1 MSDAPSGL
9 EVLQTRVQRR
19 SRSVPPPRR
28 PPDEGQPSTESRPGG
43 KDSAG
48 ERPAAGESEPRTAGE
63 SERPAAGESEPRTA
77 GESKRPSVTAIPGA
91 PARTATASTGRR
103 SSATRA
109 STERSERP
117 TTSADEPVTNL
128 AVRVRR
134 SLDDRLSDILY
145 ALRKDGVRSS
155 KVELIEM
162 LLWELPPDA
171 SDSLR
176 GRLAEFRAAAPRQD
190 ALSPASKEERR

>member
-1 MSDAPSGL
+1 MSDTPSGL
-9 EVLQTRVQRR
+9 EVLQSRVQRR

-28 PPDEGQPSTESRPGG
+28 QRSDDPPATESQAAAN
-43 KDSAG
+43 D
-48 ERPAAGESEPRTAGE
+48 AAGESQPRAEP
-63 SERPAAGESEPRTA
+63 
-77 GESKRPSVTAIPGA
+77 AIPTA
-91 PARTATASTGRR
+91 PAGTPPAPSRRRRSPTTASI
-103 SSATRA
+103 
-109 STERSERP
+109 ERSERP

-134 SLDDRLSDILY
+134 SLDDRLSDILH

-171 SDSLR
+171 SDSFR
-176 GRLAEFRAAAPRQD
+176 RRLADFRAAAPRQD
-190 ALSPASKEERR
+190 SLSPASKE

>member
-1 MSDAPSGL
+1 MSDTPSGL
-9 EVLQTRVQRR
+9 DVLQSQVQRR

-28 PPDEGQPSTESRPGG
+28 QRSDDPPATESQAAEN
-43 KDSAG
+43 DAAG
-48 ERPAAGESEPRTAGE
+48 ASQPRAAGESQPRVETAM
-63 SERPAAGESEPRTA
+63 T
-77 GESKRPSVTAIPGA
+77 TA
-91 PARTATASTGRR
+91 PAGTAPAPTRR
-103 SSATRA
+103 RRPPTTA

-134 SLDDRLSDILY
+134 SLDDRLSDILH

-162 LLWELPPDA
+162 LLWELPPDP
-171 SDSLR
+171 SDSFR
-176 GRLAEFRAAAPRQD
+176 RRLADFRAAAPRQD
-190 ALSPASKEERR
+190 SLSPASKE

>member
-1 MSDAPSGL
+1 MTS
-9 EVLQTRVQRR
+9 
-19 SRSVPPPRR
+19 
-28 PPDEGQPSTESRPGG
+28 
-43 KDSAG
+43 
-48 ERPAAGESEPRTAGE
+48 
-63 SERPAAGESEPRTA
+63 
-77 GESKRPSVTAIPGA
+77 
-91 PARTATASTGRR
+91 
-103 SSATRA
+103 A

-171 SDSLR
+171 SESLR
-176 GRLAEFRAAAPRQD
+176 GRLAAFRAAAPRQD
-190 ALSPASKEERR
+190 ALSPALKEERR